1 MAGFFMP
8 GQSKGVND
16 MKKYLSIISALLLLI
31 AGLVWAADNT
41 YTTGFYVEQGGNRAV
56 VASGGSLD
64 VESGGEIDIESGGYL
79 KIGGTAITATA
90 AQINDVT
97 AGKVAVSSKAF
108 TAGEDWEL
116 SATEAKSTILV
127 VSSGSGTPSIVDQYV
142 SAGTVKLFRNASNV
156 AVTIKASGGT
166 GVSVASG
173 KTAVVMCVG
182 TDYVRATAD
191 ATH

>member
-1 MAGFFMP
+1 
-8 GQSKGVND
+8 
-16 MKKYLSIISALLLLI
+16 MKKKLLI
-31 AGLVWAADNT
+31 AVLAVGLLIPAIFAGAELLNITAKGVDGDLV
-41 YTTGFYVEQGGNRAV
+41 YYD
-56 VASGGSLD
+56 ASGNEIMSLEAANRLLTFPSGSGID
-64 VESGGEIDIESGGYL
+64 VESGASL
-79 KIGGTAITATA
+79 KLGGTAITATA

-116 SATEAKSTILV
+116 SATEAKSAILV